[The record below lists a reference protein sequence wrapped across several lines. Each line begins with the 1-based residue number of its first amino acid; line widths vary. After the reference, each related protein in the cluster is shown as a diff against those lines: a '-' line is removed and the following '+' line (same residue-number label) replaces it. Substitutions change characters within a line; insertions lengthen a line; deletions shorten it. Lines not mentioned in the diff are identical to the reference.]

1 MKDVGITQTGP
12 RSARAGV
19 RAPDKHP
26 WRGGRVDTGIEGAG
40 EDGDVFERLL
50 DCVVGEIVAEL

>member
-1 MKDVGITQTGP
+1 MEDIGITQTGP
-12 RSARAGV
+12 CSARAGV

-26 WRGGRVDTGIEGAG
+26 WRGGRVDAGIESAS

-50 DCVVGEIVAEL
+50 DCMVGEVGAEL